1 MTRRLVLIAGVIV
14 SCFSCMTVRETGAA
28 EWSAE
33 PSMSVRGEYNS
44 NLTLSSIPGEVWGHW
59 VSPSVRF
66 AGSTERLEVSGK
78 AAGDFVTY
86 YGDQDRS
93 LTNLFFPVTARYS
106 LEQDVFTLNGAFTRD
121 NTLMSELQ
129 QTGAVLSFTQR
140 NQWSMSPSWT
150 RVITEK
156 MSLQMGYQY
165 ANATYEDGKRLGLFD
180 YDVHGGNLGVA
191 YKLTERDDVQLTGSY
206 SKVDL
211 PDSGLKIGNTG
222 AMLAITHAFSEATT
236 FNVSGGSRWL
246 DQTLTVGGASLY
258 DRQLIWVFGGAMR
271 TKWMDGQ
278 ASLEANRD
286 VNVSGLGILL
296 RTDRL
301 AASISKELT
310 ETVTVSLAGQVF
322 FVETVPVQG
331 VGIQTAQTRVILAT
345 PAATWKLNDWWS
357 LEASYTY
364 ADRRTD
370 VLNGVDASRGHSTFL
385 KLTYFMP
392 KLSISR

>member
-1 MTRRLVLIAGVIV
+1 MTRQRILIAGVIV
-14 SCFSCMTVRETGAA
+14 ASLLSITGRETRAA

-33 PSMSVRGEYNS
+33 PSLSVKGEYNS
-44 NLTLSSIPGEVWGHW
+44 NLTLSQIPGKVWGHW

-66 AGSTERLEVSGK
+66 AGSTERLQVSGK

-86 YGDQDRS
+86 FGDQERS
-93 LTNLFFPVTARYS
+93 LTNLFFPVTANFSR
-106 LEQDVFTLNGAFTRD
+106 EQDVLSLNSSFTRD
-121 NTLMSELQ
+121 NTLRTELQ

-140 NQWSMSPSWT
+140 NLWSINPSWT
-150 RVITEK
+150 RTINDRFSV
-156 MSLQMGYQY
+156 QFGYQY
-165 ANATYEDGKRLGLFD
+165 TNTTYEDGRRLGLFD
-180 YDVHGGNLGVA
+180 YDVHGGNLGLS
-191 YKLTERDDVQLTGSY
+191 YKLTERDTVQLTGSY

-211 PDSGLKIGNTG
+211 PDSGLKIGNAGG
-222 AMLAITHAFSEATT
+222 ALSITHAVSEATT
-236 FNVSGGSRWL
+236 LNVSAGPRWL
-246 DQTLTVGGASLY
+246 DQTLRSRSTSSS
-258 DRQLIWVFGGAMR
+258 DRQVIWVFGGAMR

-286 VNVSGLGILL
+286 VNVSGLGVLL
-296 RTDRL
+296 KTDRL

-310 ETVTVSLAGQVF
+310 ETITVSLAGQVF
-322 FVETVPVQG
+322 FVETVPVQSAG
-331 VGIQTAQTRVILAT
+331 LQIVESRVITAT

-370 VLNGVDASRGHSTFL
+370 VINGIDASNGHSTFL
-385 KLTYFMP
+385 KLTYVMP